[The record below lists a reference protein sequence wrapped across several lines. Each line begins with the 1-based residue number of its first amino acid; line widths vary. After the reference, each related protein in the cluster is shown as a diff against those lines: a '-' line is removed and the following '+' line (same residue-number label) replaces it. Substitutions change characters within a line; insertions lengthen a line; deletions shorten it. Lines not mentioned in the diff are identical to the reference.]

1 MNTLARSTGPEQV
14 RIDTV
19 RAAAAGLAARAIA
32 TLKAWASRSRTRGEL
47 AELDDAMLRDLGVSR
62 ANANFEASKPFWQP

>member
-1 MNTLARSTGPEQV
+1 MNTLVRSTGTERV

-19 RAAAAGLAARAIA
+19 RAVAAGLAARAIA
-32 TLKAWASRSRTRGEL
+32 TLRAWARRSRTRGEL
-47 AELDDAMLRDLGVSR
+47 AELDDAMLRDLGVAR